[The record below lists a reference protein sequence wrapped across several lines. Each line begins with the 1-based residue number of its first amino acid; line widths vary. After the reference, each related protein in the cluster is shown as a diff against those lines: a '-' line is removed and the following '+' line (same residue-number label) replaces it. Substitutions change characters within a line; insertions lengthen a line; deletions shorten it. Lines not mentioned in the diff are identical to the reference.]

1 VADEE
6 SQSRTDDRTATVAS
20 KKKAPRSRR
29 ALVALFV
36 VIGCVLAPISV
47 IGLWTRNTLLDT
59 NQYVDTVAPLAK
71 DPAIQ
76 AALADRVTQ
85 QLVASVDIQ
94 GELKQAFPPRAEFVV
109 PFIASGFD
117 SFVHAATLRI
127 VQSDRF
133 QTLWENINRRAHSK
147 VLAVLEGTGTE
158 TVDTRDGKV
167 VLDVSA
173 LIDQVKKTLDD
184 RGITIFDNVG
194 KRAPQEFVLFESEQ
208 LTKAQSGVRL
218 LKTLTYVLPFLTL
231 LAFAAAVA
239 LSPNRRRTLLRSALA
254 FAFTMALVLIAFN
267 LARGAYL
274 DAIENAGKSREA
286 GAAAFD
292 QILDFLRVTLRTA
305 FALGLVIAVGAWLA
319 GPGRLATRIREGVVG
334 LVRGRGEGDVT
345 PVGRFVSTYRVPLR
359 ILVVGIGLL
368 ILVVLSHPGP
378 LAVIVVAVLVV
389 VGLLLIEFL
398 GRTAPRAHAAV
409 GGDAGNG
416 RDT

>member
-1 VADEE
+1 MADNE
-6 SQSRTDDRTATVAS
+6 SQSRTGDQAPSVAS
-20 KKKAPRSRR
+20 KKKAPRWRR

-36 VIGCVLAPISV
+36 VVGCVLAPISV

-85 QLVASVDIQ
+85 RLVASVDIQ

-133 QTLWENINRRAHSK
+133 HTLWETINRRAHSK

-167 VLDVSA
+167 VLDLSA

-194 KRAPQEFVLFESEQ
+194 KNAPQEFVLFESEQ

-239 LSPNRRRTLLRSALA
+239 LSPNRRRTLLRSALG

-267 LARGAYL
+267 LGRGAYL

-319 GPGRLATRIREGVVG
+319 GPGRLATRIREGVSG
-334 LVRGRGEGDVT
+334 LVRGSGEGEVT
-345 PVGRFVSTYRVPLR
+345 TVGRFVSTYRVPLR

-398 GRTAPRAHAAV
+398 GRTAHRAHAAV
-409 GGDAGNG
+409 GGGTGDG

>member
-1 VADEE
+1 MADEE
-6 SQSRTDDRTATVAS
+6 SQSRTGDEAPSVAS
-20 KKKAPRSRR
+20 KKKAPRWRR

-36 VIGCVLAPISV
+36 VVGCVLAPISV

-85 QLVASVDIQ
+85 QLVASVDIE

-194 KRAPQEFVLFESEQ
+194 KKAPQEFVLFESEQ

-239 LSPNRRRTLLRSALA
+239 LSPNRRRTLLRSAVA

-334 LVRGRGEGDVT
+334 LVRGGGEGEVT
-345 PVGRFVSTYRVPLR
+345 PVGRFVSSYRVPLR

-378 LAVIVVAVLVV
+378 LAVIVVAVLIV

-409 GGDAGNG
+409 GGGTGDG

>member
-6 SQSRTDDRTATVAS
+6 SQSRTGDEAPSVAS
-20 KKKAPRSRR
+20 KKKAPRWRR

-36 VIGCVLAPISV
+36 VVGCVLAPISV

-76 AALADRVTQ
+76 TALADRVTQ

-133 QTLWENINRRAHSK
+133 QTLWKNINRRAHSK

-167 VLDVSA
+167 VLDLSA

-194 KRAPQEFVLFESEQ
+194 KKAPQEFVLFESEQ

-231 LAFAAAVA
+231 LAFAAAVV
-239 LSPNRRRTLLRSALA
+239 LSPNRRRTLLRSAVA

-319 GPGRLATRIREGVVG
+319 GPGRLATRIREGVSG
-334 LVRGRGEGDVT
+334 LVRGGGEGDVT
-345 PVGRFVSTYRVPLR
+345 PVGRFVNSYRVPLR
-359 ILVVGIGLL
+359 ILVFGIGLL

-378 LAVIVVAVLVV
+378 LAVVVVAALVV

-398 GRTAPRAHAAV
+398 GRSAHRAHAAV
-409 GGDAGNG
+409 GGGTGDG

>member
-1 VADEE
+1 MTIKSMTGFARSDGSLGPIAWHWEVRSVNGRGLDMRLRLPAGYEAME
-6 SQSRTDDRTATVAS
+6 ARIREAVSKRIVRGNLTVNLNV
-20 KKKAPRSRR
+20 KRSE
-29 ALVALFV
+29 
-36 VIGCVLAPISV
+36 GE
-47 IGLWTRNTLLDT
+47 TRIKLNE
-59 NQYVDTVAPLAK
+59 
-71 DPAIQ
+71 
-76 AALADRVTQ
+76 AALRQ
-85 QLVASVDIQ
+85 
-94 GELKQAFPPRAEFVV
+94 
-109 PFIASGFD
+109 
-117 SFVHAATLRI
+117 
-127 VQSDRF
+127 
-133 QTLWENINRRAHSK
+133 

-194 KRAPQEFVLFESEQ
+194 KNAPQEFVLFESEQ

-267 LARGAYL
+267 LGRGAYL

-319 GPGRLATRIREGVVG
+319 GPGRLATRIREGVSG
-334 LVRGRGEGDVT
+334 LVRGGGEGDVT
-345 PVGRFVSTYRVPLR
+345 PVGRFVNSYRVPLR
-359 ILVVGIGLL
+359 VLVFGIGLL

-378 LAVIVVAVLVV
+378 LAVVVVAVLVV

-398 GRTAPRAHAAV
+398 GRTAHRAHAAV
-409 GGDAGNG
+409 GGGTGDG

>member
-1 VADEE
+1 MADEE
-6 SQSRTDDRTATVAS
+6 SQSRTGDEAPSVAS
-20 KKKAPRSRR
+20 KKKAPRWRR

-36 VIGCVLAPISV
+36 VVGCVLAPISV

-85 QLVASVDIQ
+85 QLVASVDIE

-194 KRAPQEFVLFESEQ
+194 KKAPQEFVLFESEQ

-239 LSPNRRRTLLRSALA
+239 LSPNRRRTLLRSAVA

-334 LVRGRGEGDVT
+334 LVRGGGEGEAT
-345 PVGRFVSTYRVPLR
+345 PVGRFVSSYRTPLR
-359 ILVVGIGLL
+359 VLVVGIGIL

-378 LAVIVVAVLVV
+378 LAVIVVAVLIV

-409 GGDAGNG
+409 GGGTGDG